1 MLPEEDTDSITS
13 KLTEEARIAY
23 RAFQDMSQ
31 SKLQYFGFLQELDSK
46 YKTGG
51 GPSIAENL
59 QLEKLLAAHDKNVM
73 AFNTA
78 MSAVENH
85 EARLQLVK
93 LMS

>member
-1 MLPEEDTDSITS
+1 MLPEQDNGGMTQS
-13 KLTEEARIAY
+13 LTEEARIAY

-31 SKLQYFGFLQELDSK
+31 SKQQYFGFLQELDSK

-51 GPSIAENL
+51 TPSIAENL
-59 QLEKLLAAHDKNVM
+59 QLEKLLEIHDRNVM

-78 MSAVENH
+78 MSAVENP
-85 EARLQLVK
+85 EARLQLIK